1 MVFTHSP
8 PAPTEDE
15 SPTKKWVNFLPVLIA
30 VVLTGIVVWPLLDN
44 MRVVAD
50 RVWIPSGD
58 WAVEGLRALDVGV
71 DTPLLGPYSRFGWN
85 HPGPLLFVVLALP
98 LRLLD
103 TDPNGLL
110 IAALGINTLSVI
122 GCAIVAWRRGRLL
135 TLSITLAVFSLLLLS
150 LGATFLQDPWNPF
163 ITILPFA
170 FFSFAFWSISE
181 GDWKLWP
188 FALVAGSF
196 ILQSHLGY
204 GPFVITVAISAL
216 LIAKRQNIA
225 ITPKKQPQRRIFFIV
240 NGLVLFFC
248 WLPVLIDLL
257 FVSHNAQNIV
267 SYFFSNDEPNT
278 GLWRGIEIAAGQLRL
293 HDSPWLG
300 YTETATSNG
309 AITGG
314 NVANLLLVVALWL
327 VAFWLSKRFQLRT
340 TRRLLILSAVLI
352 GTGIIAT
359 AQITGPAFSYLV
371 RWWWVIAAIFWIA
384 LLCTVVGA
392 IYSAFFSSAPS
403 TQDRGSQL
411 TPTRP
416 QLLFQVVVVAICAI
430 VIWQA
435 SGKLTDS
442 NYASPS
448 PDASSSEVLTNFIDP
463 TVEAMQGLG
472 PVLVVSTGS
481 VWGNYADALR
491 FALERSGTPVA
502 TFADTGYRFGD
513 FRAERE
519 VESTLWVVNADA
531 ANEWATSTRFCRLG
545 YWDPLTPTERA
556 AYLKNQEQLIAQ
568 FNAAGRSDLAY
579 ALKTGEGGIA
589 EKAAELGDIDLQL
602 FDAVERESRKGLPV
616 ATYTNSEVACARSL
630 TY

>member
-1 MVFTHSP
+1 MVSTHSP
-8 PAPTEDE
+8 PAAVEND
-15 SPTKKWVNFLPVLIA
+15 SPSNKWVTFLPVLIA
-30 VVLTGIVVWPLLDN
+30 VVLTGIVVWPLYDN
-44 MRVVAD
+44 LRVVAD

-58 WAVEGLRALDVGV
+58 WAVEGLRAIDVGAN
-71 DTPLLGPYSRFGWN
+71 TPLIGPYSRFGWN

-98 LRLLD
+98 LRVFNS
-103 TDPNGLL
+103 DPNGLL
-110 IAALGINTLSVI
+110 IAAICLNALAVI
-122 GCAIVAWRRGRLL
+122 GCAVVAWRRGRLV

-150 LGATFLQDPWNPF
+150 LGATFLQDPWNPY

-170 FFSFAFWSISE
+170 FFAFAFWSISD

-188 FALVAGSF
+188 FALFAGSF

-204 GPFVITVAISAL
+204 GPFVITVIAGAL

-225 ITPKKQPQRRIFFIV
+225 ITPKEQPPRRIFFIV

-267 SYFFSNDEPNT
+267 SYFFSNDEPNV

-293 HDSPWLG
+293 HNSPWLG
-300 YTETATSNG
+300 FTETATSKG

-314 NVANLLLVVALWL
+314 NVVNLLLIAALWL
-327 VAFWLSKRFQLRT
+327 VAFWLARRFQLRT
-340 TRRLLILSAVLI
+340 TQRLLILSAVLI

-384 LLCTVVGA
+384 LLCAVVGA
-392 IYSAFFSSAPS
+392 IYSAFFSSASS
-403 TQDRGSQL
+403 TQDHESQL

-416 QLLFQVVVVAICAI
+416 QLLFQVLVIAICTI

-435 SGKLTDS
+435 SGQLTDR
-442 NYASPS
+442 NLLSPS

-463 TVEAMQGLG
+463 TVEAMEGLG

-491 FALERSGTPVA
+491 FALERAGTPVA
-502 TFADTGYRFGD
+502 TFAGTGYRFGD

-519 VESTLWVVNADA
+519 AKSTLWVVNADA
-531 ANEWATSTRFCRLG
+531 ASEWATSTRFCRLG

-556 AYLKNQEQLIAQ
+556 AYFKNQEQLVAQ

-589 EKAAELGDIDLQL
+589 EKAAALGDIDLQL
-602 FDAVERESRKGLPV
+602 LDAVERESRKGLPV
-616 ATYTNSEVACARSL
+616 ATYTNNEVACARSL
-630 TY
+630 SY